1 MNLNRILSRLRH
13 DGHINDEEY
22 KAFIEMI
29 RRKQP
34 RTKFC
39 PCINDEIDRN
49 GNRKISISFK
59 DYYCQYCGKTFK
71 IEEILNKEECPN
83 CYARVI

>member
-34 RTKFC
+34 RT
-39 PCINDEIDRN
+39 EIDRN
-49 GNRKISISFK
+49 GNRKMSISYKNF
-59 DYYCQYCGKTFK
+59 YCQYCGKTFK
-71 IEEILNKEECPN
+71 IEEILDKEECPN